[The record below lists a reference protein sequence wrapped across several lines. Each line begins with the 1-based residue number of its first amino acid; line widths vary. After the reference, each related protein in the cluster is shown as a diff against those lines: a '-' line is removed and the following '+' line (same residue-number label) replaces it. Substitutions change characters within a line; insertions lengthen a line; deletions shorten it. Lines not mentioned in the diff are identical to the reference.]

1 MASLH
6 DVARL
11 AGVSKSTVSRVIN
24 DEYGVKEATKVKVRR
39 AIEECGYVVNQV
51 AKDLKSNKTNLI
63 GIIVP
68 RVASNATSQGVDGLS
83 EIFEQAGKQVLLAN
97 SRLQAGKELQYIE
110 LFNQKRVEGIVM
122 FATHIDD
129 ELVTAIKRS
138 KAPVVLIG
146 QDGSSFNI
154 PSVIHDDYRVGY
166 CAGEFLCQAGCKHV
180 GFLGVQSDDIAVD
193 QQRFD
198 GFSTALKHLA
208 AKPAKFH
215 SQGQFSIAS
224 GRQEMADILSTN
236 QQVDGV
242 FLCYRPNC
250 NRCDASYFCCGIGA
264 RKRYQGDRVGNDEMA
279 AVVTP
284 SLSTFAYGFEP
295 AGNNAAKMLLEIIE
309 QGRSQVSK
317 LVLGFDWVPR
327 ESA

>member
-24 DEYGVKEATKVKVRR
+24 DEYGVKEATKIKVRR

-68 RVASNATSQGVDGLS
+68 RVASNAVSQGVDGLS
-83 EIFEQAGKQVLLAN
+83 KAFELAGKHVLLAN
-97 SRLQAGKELQYIE
+97 SALEAGKEIQYIE

-129 ELVTAIKRS
+129 ALITAIKRS

-146 QDGSSFNI
+146 QDGSGFNI

-166 CAGEFLCQAGCKHV
+166 CAAEQLHQAGCRSV
-180 GFLGVQSDDIAVD
+180 GFLGVKGDDIAVD
-193 QQRFD
+193 RQRYD
-198 GFSTALKHLA
+198 GFSNALNHLGLT
-208 AKPAKFH
+208 PPQFH
-215 SQGQFSIAS
+215 TQGQFSIDS
-224 GRQEMADILSTN
+224 GREEMARLLAEN
-236 QQVDGV
+236 QRPDGV
-242 FLCYRPNC
+242 FCATDRI
-250 NRCDASYFCCGIGA
+250 AIGA
-264 RKRYQGDRVGNDEMA
+264 IQAIAAAGLKPGKDIKVVGVGNDEMA
-279 AVVTP
+279 SVVTP
-284 SLSTFAYGFEP
+284 GLSTFAYAFEP

-309 QGRSQVSK
+309 QGRSQVAK
-317 LVLGFDWVPR
+317 LVLGFDWIPR
-327 ESA
+327 QSC

>member
-24 DEYGVKEATKVKVRR
+24 DEYGVKEATKVKVKR

-51 AKDLKSNKTNLI
+51 AKDLKSNKTNSI

-97 SRLQAGKELQYIE
+97 SRLEPGKELQYIE

-129 ELVTAIKRS
+129 ELVAAIKRS

-146 QDGSSFNI
+146 QDGSGFNI

-166 CAGEFLCQAGCKHV
+166 CAGEFLSQAGCKHV

-208 AKPAKFH
+208 AKPPKFH

-224 GRQEMADILSTN
+224 GRQEMANILSSN

-242 FLCYRPNC
+242 FCATDRI
-250 NRCDASYFCCGIGA
+250 AIGA
-264 RKRYQGDRVGNDEMA
+264 MQAIAAAGLVPGKDIKVIGVGNDEMA

-284 SLSTFAYGFEP
+284 GLSTFAYGFEP

>member
-63 GIIVP
+63 GVIVP
-68 RVASNATSQGVDGLS
+68 RVSSNATSQGVDGLS
-83 EIFEQAGKQVLLAN
+83 EIFEQSGKQVLLAN
-97 SRLQAGKELQYIE
+97 SRLEAGKEIPYIE
-110 LFNQKRVEGIVM
+110 LFNQKRVEGILM
-122 FATHIDD
+122 FATHIND

-146 QDGSSFNI
+146 QDGSSYNI

-166 CAGEFLCQAGCKHV
+166 CAAEQLHQAGCRSV
-180 GFLGVQSDDIAVD
+180 GFLGVQSEDIAVD
-193 QQRFD
+193 RQRFE
-198 GFSTALKHLA
+198 GFSNALKHLGISS
-208 AKPAKFH
+208 PQFH
-215 SQGQFSIAS
+215 SQGQFTIDS
-224 GRQEMADILSTN
+224 GREEMSKLLDDKVP
-236 QQVDGV
+236 VDGV
-242 FLCYRPNC
+242 FCATDRI
-250 NRCDASYFCCGIGA
+250 AIGA
-264 RKRYQGDRVGNDEMA
+264 IQAITAVGLKPGKDIKVIGVGNDEMA
-279 AVVTP
+279 SVVTP
-284 SLSTFAYGFEP
+284 GLSTFDYAFAP
-295 AGNNAAKMLLEIIE
+295 AGSNAAKMLLEIIE

-317 LVLGFDWVPR
+317 LVLGFDWVGR
-327 ESA
+327 QSC

>member
-39 AIEECGYVVNQV
+39 AIEECGYVINQV

-63 GIIVP
+63 GVIVP

-83 EIFEQAGKQVLLAN
+83 EVFEKSGKQVLLAN
-97 SRLQAGKELQYIE
+97 SRLEAGKEIQYLE

-146 QDGSSFNI
+146 QDGSSYNI

-166 CAGEFLCQAGCKHV
+166 CAAEQLYQAGCRSV
-180 GFLGVQSDDIAVD
+180 GFLGVQSEDIAVD
-193 QQRFD
+193 RQRFD
-198 GFSTALKHLA
+198 GFSNSLNHLGISEAL
-208 AKPAKFH
+208 FH
-215 SQGQFSIAS
+215 SRGQFTIDS
-224 GRQEMADILSTN
+224 GREEMTKLLEE
-236 QQVDGV
+236 QFPVDGV
-242 FLCYRPNC
+242 FCATDRI
-250 NRCDASYFCCGIGA
+250 AIGA
-264 RKRYQGDRVGNDEMA
+264 IQAIRAAGLKPGEDIKIVGVGNDEMA
-279 AVVTP
+279 SVVTP
-284 SLSTFAYGFEP
+284 GLSTFDYAFEP
-295 AGNNAAKMLLEIIE
+295 AGSNAAKMLLEIIE

-317 LVLGFDWVPR
+317 LVLGFDWVGR
-327 ESA
+327 QSC